1 MKILIS
7 PAKKMRTDTDTLSPQ
22 ALPAF
27 LPETERLLSALRS
40 LSRQEL
46 KQLWRCSDAITDLN
60 VERLAR
66 MELGKGLTPALL
78 SYQGIQYQ
86 YMAPGVFETGQFT
99 YLQEHLR
106 ILSAFYGIVRPFDS
120 IQPYRLEMQCKLKV
134 QDYNDLYAYW
144 QDTLAKV
151 LLKEVH
157 THKENYLLNLSSK
170 EYEKAIRPYIPKE
183 QWIDV
188 IFQVEKKG
196 KRKVEATQ
204 AKMARGRMVHF
215 LAQRQ
220 VETLAEVYQF
230 QEDGY
235 QLDKERTGNQ
245 QIVFYKKG

>member
-106 ILSAFYGIVRPFDS
+106 ILSGFYGMLHPFDGVT
-120 IQPYRLEMQCKLKV
+120 PYRLEMQARLSVNGCP
-134 QDYNDLYAYW
+134 DLYAFW
-144 QDTLAKV
+144 GDRLARALAGEAGLVVDLASQEYSRAV
-151 LLKEVH
+151 LPHLPPSVEVL
-157 THKENYLLNLSSK
+157 TCTFGELRKDG
-170 EYEKAIRPYIPKE
+170 R
-183 QWIDV
+183 V
-188 IFQVEKKG
+188 VEKG
-196 KRKVEATQ
+196 TLC
-204 AKMARGRMVHF
+204 KMARGQMVRWMAERGVHRSEELKDFQDLGYRYDAAHSGHDHYVF
-215 LAQRQ
+215 L
-220 VETLAEVYQF
+220 
-230 QEDGY
+230 
-235 QLDKERTGNQ
+235 KEKEE
-245 QIVFYKKG
+245 F

>member
-27 LPETERLLSALRS
+27 LPETERLLSTLRS

-106 ILSAFYGIVRPFDS
+106 ILSGFYGMLRPFDGVT
-120 IQPYRLEMQCKLKV
+120 PYRLEMQ
-134 QDYNDLYAYW
+134 
-144 QDTLAKV
+144 AKFGADAPV
-151 LLKEVH
+151 
-157 THKENYLLNLSSK
+157 
-170 EYEKAIRPYIPKE
+170 
-183 QWIDV
+183 
-188 IFQVEKKG
+188 G
-196 KRKVEATQ
+196 
-204 AKMARGRMVHF
+204 
-215 LAQRQ
+215 
-220 VETLAEVYQF
+220 
-230 QEDGY
+230 
-235 QLDKERTGNQ
+235 ERLP
-245 QIVFYKKG
+245 

>member
-106 ILSAFYGIVRPFDS
+106 ILSGFYGMLRPFDGVT
-120 IQPYRLEMQCKLKV
+120 PYRLEMQAKLQTDGAK
-134 QDYNDLYAYW
+134 DLYGYW
-144 QDTLAKV
+144 GSEIADR
-151 LLKEVH
+151 
-157 THKENYLLNLSSK
+157 
-170 EYEKAIRPYIPKE
+170 RPTWCWTWPLRSTAGRCSPTCPPL
-183 QWIDV
+183 WRCSPAPSASCV
-188 IFQVEKKG
+188 RTAG
-196 KRKVEATQ
+196 WWKR
-204 AKMARGRMVHF
+204 ARCARWPGGRWS
-215 LAQRQ
+215 
-220 VETLAEVYQF
+220 
-230 QEDGY
+230 DGW
-235 QLDKERTGNQ
+235 QSVASAGARS
-245 QIVFYKKG
+245 